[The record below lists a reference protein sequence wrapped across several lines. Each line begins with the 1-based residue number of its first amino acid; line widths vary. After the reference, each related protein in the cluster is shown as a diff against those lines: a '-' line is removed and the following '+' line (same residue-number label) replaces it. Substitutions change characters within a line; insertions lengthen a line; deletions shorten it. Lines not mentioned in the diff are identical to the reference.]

1 MTMTPNDISQGKRH
15 RNVALASVA
24 LVFAMGGLSF
34 AAVPL
39 YDLFCR
45 TTGFGGTTMRANAPA
60 NATGARSI
68 DVRFDSNVST
78 GLNWSFRP
86 EAETVRVLT
95 GETKTVTYVLRNT
108 GKVAST
114 GIASFNVAP
123 ASAGGYFN
131 KIQCFCFT
139 EQTLQPGETREETV
153 VFFVDPAIE
162 QDREAAGISTI
173 TLSYTLFPV
182 KSPAVPQASVG
193 TGSNKL

>member
-1 MTMTPNDISQGKRH
+1 MRKNASAISGSKRH
-15 RNVALASVA
+15 RKVALASVA

-45 TTGFGGTTMRANAPA
+45 TTGFGGTTMRADAPA
-60 NATGARSI
+60 SATGARSI
-68 DVRFDSNVST
+68 EVRFDSNVSG

-86 EAETVRVLT
+86 EVEAVRVLT
-95 GETKTVTYVLRNT
+95 GETKTVSYVLRNT
-108 GKVAST
+108 GKTAST

-123 ASAGGYFN
+123 ASLGAYFN

-153 VFFVDPAIE
+153 VFFVDPAME
-162 QDREAAGISTI
+162 QDKEAAGISTI

-182 KSPAVPQASVG
+182 KSPAMPQASVG
-193 TGSNKL
+193 ATSNRL